1 MFRRKDKDNK
11 MVGDHVVEASDVND
25 LDSQIED
32 QASQREDQVD
42 QIMDRQED
50 EIDKMPTTSL

>member
-42 QIMDRQED
+42 
-50 EIDKMPTTSL
+50 